1 MDRNL
6 RQRISTAVGSRPSL
20 RETAGGAEI
29 SLSWTTNR
37 NRQKVLGFAAMA
49 VSLVLVSAPFFL
61 NVDSDA
67 VAKAQTVTIDAS
79 PAAATTAT
87 TPTNATIAE
96 VITEM
101 TIADDVIVAL
111 NATRLGANMTSVE
124 RDELLQIGAQ
134 GWASN
139 VADNGNVRTDRSLR
153 ALLNDRSAVGEF
165 VVVAPSLPIAYDR
178 LMANRSQQSQL
189 TDANMR
195 NVGVGVQ
202 TSSSKTYL
210 VIRFSS

>member
-6 RQRISTAVGSRPSL
+6 RQRISTSVVSRLSL
-20 RETAGGAEI
+20 RETAGSVEI

-61 NVDSDA
+61 NVDSDT
-67 VAKAQTVTIDAS
+67 VAKAQTVTIDTS
-79 PAAATTAT
+79 TTTATTAT
-87 TPTNATIAE
+87 TAE

-101 TIADDVIVAL
+101 TLANDVIVAL
-111 NATRLGANMTSVE
+111 NATRHGANSTPVE

-134 GWASN
+134 AWAAN

-153 ALLNDRSAVGEF
+153 MLLNDRSAVGEF

-189 TDANMR
+189 TDAGMR
-195 NVGVGVQ
+195 NIGVGVHI
-202 TSSSKTYL
+202 SSSKTYL
-210 VIRFSS
+210 VIRFSA

>member
-79 PAAATTAT
+79 PAAAT

>member
-6 RQRISTAVGSRPSL
+6 RQRISTSVVSRLSL
-20 RETAGGAEI
+20 RETAGSVEI
-29 SLSWTTNR
+29 SLSWTKNR

-61 NVDSDA
+61 NVDSDT
-67 VAKAQTVTIDAS
+67 VAKAQTVTIDTS
-79 PAAATTAT
+79 TTTATTAT
-87 TPTNATIAE
+87 TAE

-101 TIADDVIVAL
+101 TLANDVIVAL
-111 NATRLGANMTSVE
+111 NATRHGANSTPVE

-134 GWASN
+134 AWAAN

-153 ALLNDRSAVGEF
+153 MLLNDRSAVGEF

-189 TDANMR
+189 TDEGMR
-195 NVGVGVQ
+195 NIGVGVHI
-202 TSSSKTYL
+202 SSSKTYL
-210 VIRFSS
+210 VIRFSA